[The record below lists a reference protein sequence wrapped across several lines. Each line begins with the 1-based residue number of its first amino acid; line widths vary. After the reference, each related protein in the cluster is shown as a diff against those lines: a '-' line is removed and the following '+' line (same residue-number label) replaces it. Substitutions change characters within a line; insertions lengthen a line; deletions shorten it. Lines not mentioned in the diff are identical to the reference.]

1 MKHNKHYGWCAVLLI
16 CMPVSLLAQVNK
28 DRFYMSMSL
37 SVLSE
42 PHFKVTHEVPG
53 ISYRTT
59 NQFGADA
66 VFTCGYDK
74 VLNNRWYIRHEA
86 LLGAEYISLRRFEP
100 VYQTPTKEYVGFSG
114 AFNSR
119 VYTHLSMSAWWQG
132 ISSRH
137 FQFSAG
143 IGVSWMALFYN
154 GSRGSLLRDDE
165 LDFTLRTQGLR
176 PSFLMPALTA
186 GVEARIPFFKKNALL
201 LQANLEYSPKP
212 TNYTLL
218 QRKDANSTI
227 HFRGHETFTNLRI
240 GVGYARVIKNSKW
253 FDNTFYGLN
262 TDQRSSSSKAQKYV
276 NINWEYLDR
285 PFFESLEPN
294 TILENLY
301 LRVGQLQLQA
311 GREYFLSNR
320 IGVQVGGVLSPRF
333 LDYAFY
339 FAGARRPEA
348 YRTDDRTR
356 FYQWAGLG
364 ISINA
369 VPYWQ
374 LVRKPGWG
382 VKLGTGIEALY
393 QLPGTRSRS
402 VNPFTYTDAQ
412 GQRQE
417 ANELTFELDYN
428 RSKAPVL
435 LGTSR
440 LKLEFYGPDDP
451 GFFLV
456 FGGRY
461 GRAPVMEG
469 RFIVTDNR
477 GVQREDP
484 VVQLQRSWWFGL
496 GWMF

>member
-1 MKHNKHYGWCAVLLI
+1 MFLFGI
-16 CMPVSLLAQVNK
+16 FLAGGITILHAQLNQ
-28 DRFYMSMSL
+28 DRFYMSMSV

-42 PHFKVTHEVPG
+42 PHFKVTREIPG
-53 ISYRTT
+53 LSYRTT
-59 NQFGADA
+59 SLYGADL
-66 VFTCGYDK
+66 VFTTGYDK
-74 VLNNRWYIRHEA
+74 VLDNRWYIRHEA
-86 LLGAEYISLRRFEP
+86 LIGLEYSTLRSFEL
-100 VYQTPTKEYVGFSG
+100 VYQTPTNEFVGYSTIS
-114 AFNSR
+114 NSR
-119 VYTHLSMSAWWQG
+119 VYTHLGMSAWWQG
-132 ISSRH
+132 INNKH

-143 IGVSWMALFYN
+143 LGAGLMGLFYN
-154 GSRGSLLRDDE
+154 VSSGTLLRDDN
-165 LDFTLRTQGLR
+165 LDFTFRTQEVR
-176 PSFLMPALTA
+176 PAFLMPVLTA

-201 LQANLEYSPKP
+201 IMSGLDHSPKV
-212 TNYTLL
+212 TQYTLL
-218 QRKDANSTI
+218 QRKDATSTL
-227 HFRGHETFTNLRI
+227 HFRGHEKFTNLRV

-253 FDNTFYGLN
+253 FDNTYYGLN
-262 TDQRSSSSKAQKYV
+262 TDRRPSTSRGQKYV

-285 PFFESLEPN
+285 PLLETLEPN
-294 TILENLY
+294 SYLDNLY
-301 LRVGQLQLQA
+301 IRVGQVQLQA
-311 GREYFLSNR
+311 GREYFLTNR
-320 IGVQVGGVLSPRF
+320 LGVQAGGVLSPRF

-339 FAGARRPEA
+339 FEGGNRPAE

-374 LVRKPGWG
+374 LVRKQGWG
-382 VKLGTGIEALY
+382 VKLGTGMEVMY
-393 QLPGTRSRS
+393 QLPGTRRRS

-417 ANELTFELDYN
+417 ANELTFEMNYN

-451 GFFLV
+451 GFFIV

-461 GRAPVMEG
+461 GRTPVMEG

-484 VVQLQRSWWFGL
+484 VVQFQRSWWFGL